1 MIVVASAKN
10 KTSTK
15 LIFPTLQMC
24 SIDFATF
31 FLELKKEKD
40 IIIWRRIFLKKFNAY
55 QMIRQYSSENSKK
68 ISSTWLVYLL
78 VIYQRIF
85 TLFRL
90 LKNHEIRP
98 SLHDDRI
105 KALLKYGF
113 LIPTPYQRKVAT
125 SQNIRLRKYFNWI
138 LFSKSHTL
146 NKHSWKCNLYF

>member
-1 MIVVASAKN
+1 MCVHFSVVHIFNLQLVVFRIVFVVSISLWLWLRPQKKN
-10 KTSTK
+10 VHQTYFSHATN
-15 LIFPTLQMC
+15 TMC

-31 FLELKKEKD
+31 FLEPKKEKD
-40 IIIWRRIFLKKFNAY
+40 IIICWMIFLKKFNAY

-105 KALLKYGF
+105 MALLTYGF
-113 LIPTPYQRKVAT
+113 LIPTPYNVK
-125 SQNIRLRKYFNWI
+125 
-138 LFSKSHTL
+138 
-146 NKHSWKCNLYF
+146 